1 MPDSF
6 KYTKHEDFNE
16 LIADLRN
23 KMGSLI
29 NHIGLLE
36 VKDKL
41 TDDKK
46 EVIEKMI
53 QKNVEVM
60 IKTKPLILQYLD
72 DIENFDIKGIKR
84 IR

>member
-29 NHIGLLE
+29 NHIGLY
-36 VKDKL
+36 DPS
-41 TDDKK
+41 KK
-46 EVIEKMI
+46 
-53 QKNVEVM
+53 
-60 IKTKPLILQYLD
+60 T
-72 DIENFDIKGIKR
+72 
-84 IR
+84 